1 MTADAPKPDRALLA
15 QFELPAPGLLRMVLT
30 DSAKGVVDILEVNP
44 SADGA
49 YAGFLGAV
57 EAASVSLPLQI
68 SCDFDHVEGRAT
80 ARKTRIKAVLASA
93 CPVNSAEA
101 S

>member
-44 SADGA
+44 TADGA

-93 CPVNSAEA
+93 CLLKFAE
-101 S
+101 SC